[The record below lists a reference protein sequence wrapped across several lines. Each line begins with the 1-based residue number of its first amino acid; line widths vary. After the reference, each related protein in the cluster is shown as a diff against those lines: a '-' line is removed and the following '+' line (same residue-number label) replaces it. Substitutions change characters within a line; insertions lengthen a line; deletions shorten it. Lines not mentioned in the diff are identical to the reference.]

1 MSWEGGRQ
9 RCWWSGDATTVE
21 EKGEPE
27 PRRLWGTEKMVDGGW
42 RAPVGRSR
50 SWGSGAESMRGH
62 QGIGFDHQEQLRKS
76 P

>member
-1 MSWEGGRQ
+1 MRSPLLLRGKKERGGCVGVVGGRASTVLVAG
-9 RCWWSGDATTVE
+9 RRDNGDG
-21 EKGEPE
+21 KGEPE

-50 SWGSGAESMRGH
+50 SWGSAMAPG
-62 QGIGFDHQEQLRKS
+62 